1 MDLEHVLK
9 LFLELFI
16 EAVTRAALEGFVSQ
30 SLSRAEPRSPFW
42 STCLELA
49 LRQLVK
55 VIVGS
60 RVIPGVFFKACS
72 IIPEIELEPEL
83 DLE

>member
-1 MDLEHVLK
+1 MNLEQVLK
-9 LFLELFI
+9 LFLELFV
-16 EAVTRAALEGFVSQ
+16 EAITGAALEGFVLQ
-30 SLSRAEPRSPFW
+30 SLSRAKSRGPFW

-49 LRQLVK
+49 LGQLVQ

-60 RVIPGVFFKACS
+60 RVIPGVFFKICS
-72 IIPEIELEPEL
+72 VISEIELDPAL